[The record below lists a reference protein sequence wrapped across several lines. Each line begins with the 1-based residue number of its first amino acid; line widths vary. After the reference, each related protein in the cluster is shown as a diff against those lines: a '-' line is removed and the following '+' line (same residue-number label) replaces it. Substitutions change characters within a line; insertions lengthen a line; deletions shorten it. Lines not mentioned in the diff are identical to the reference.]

1 MSQLI
6 DKLRR
11 LAKGTAPPLG
21 FQPRSAPQ
29 EPPVLL
35 IAHLQPGKAAPQGAA
50 AVLVAGAGKA
60 LAALAP
66 PAGNALWGV
75 SPEAASAPSPQELSR
90 LPQELSRLK
99 EQGCDF
105 ILLTSLESPAAAL
118 DTDMGRLIMVD
129 PTLSDSQVRALGSMA
144 DAAVV
149 DLQASALS
157 IRCLMDCHRLSGLLG
172 RPLLAMVS
180 PELSGDEV
188 RRLAG
193 TGVRGVISRASRA
206 RLQEWH
212 KELLAHPESRTTTPV
227 VLPLQ
232 SPSPEE
238 IE

>member
-1 MSQLI
+1 
-6 DKLRR
+6 
-11 LAKGTAPPLG
+11 
-21 FQPRSAPQ
+21 
-29 EPPVLL
+29 VLL

-50 AVLVAGAGKA
+50 AVLVAGAGQA
-60 LAALAP
+60 LADLAP

-90 LPQELSRLK
+90 LK

-105 ILLTSLESPAAAL
+105 LLLTSLESPAAAL

-129 PTLSDSQVRALGSMA
+129 PTLSDSQIRALGSMA

-149 DLQASALS
+149 DLQSSALT

-172 RPLLAMVS
+172 RPLLAVVS
-180 PELSGDEV
+180 PEISGEEV
-188 RRLAG
+188 RRLVG

-212 KELLAHPESRTTTPV
+212 KELLAHPAASPPTPV

-232 SPSPEE
+232 SPPPEESEE